1 MQWVD
6 DLFNEENKGHVEL
19 DWKTQSLLI
28 RMLDESVLKH
38 DQELRSEIIRGEF
51 TRDSLDKLF
60 AKLIQHRQQLSN
72 NPSQTDISNFIKN
85 YLL

>member
-6 DLFNEENKGHVEL
+6 DLFNEDENHVTL

-38 DQELRSEIIRGEF
+38 DTELRSEIIRGEF

-60 AKLIQHRQQLSN
+60 AKLIQHRQQLPS
-72 NPSQTDISNFIKN
+72 NPSQTDISYFIKN

>member
-6 DLFNEENKGHVEL
+6 DLFNEENNGHVEL

-28 RMLDESVLKH
+28 RMLDDSVLKH
-38 DQELRSEIIRGEF
+38 DQELRSEIIRGKF

-60 AKLIQHRQQLSN
+60 AKLIQHRRQLPD
-72 NPSQTDISNFIKN
+72 NPSQTDISYFIKN